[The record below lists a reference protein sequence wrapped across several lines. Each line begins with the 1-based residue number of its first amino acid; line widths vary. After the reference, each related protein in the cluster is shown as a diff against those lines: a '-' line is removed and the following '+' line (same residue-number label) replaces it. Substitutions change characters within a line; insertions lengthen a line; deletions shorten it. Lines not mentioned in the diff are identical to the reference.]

1 MCRFQS
7 ETNRV
12 IYAEPW
18 GEDTRDRRM
27 TLEEMEATVYAVFSF
42 KL

>member
-1 MCRFQS
+1 M
-7 ETNRV
+7 NRV

-27 TLEEMEATVYAVFSF
+27 RVEEMEATAYAVVFF